1 MPSSGVS
8 ATERPSRAAVADHAR
23 PRLDRWGL
31 ADLEAIKHQRINY
44 YLTTV
49 STVLEKARHLRPG
62 PLSAD
67 ERAVHRPD
75 LPFAAVQD
83 TVISWSSDN
92 TGRLAETRS
101 ELNTSLIYL
110 EPFGPRGGTRAGVR
124 VVADNGSSFTA
135 EELFRKAQAAQARHL
150 RDEMP
155 VAGVGIYRSGLQ
167 RGLPAFYLW
176 GSVSRLHEDLAA
188 MPQTA
193 RLHLLLRCVRKRHTG
208 MAEGLAR

>member
-110 EPFGPRGGTRAGVR
+110 EPFGPAEAPGRGF
-124 VVADNGSSFTA
+124 GSSRTTA
-135 EELFRKAQAAQARHL
+135 PPSRRRSCSAR
-150 RDEMP
+150 RRP
-155 VAGVGIYRSGLQ
+155 PRPGI
-167 RGLPAFYLW
+167 
-176 GSVSRLHEDLAA
+176 SV
-188 MPQTA
+188 M
-193 RLHLLLRCVRKRHTG
+193 RCRWQ
-208 MAEGLAR
+208 E

>member
-1 MPSSGVS
+1 M
-8 ATERPSRAAVADHAR
+8 ADHAR
-23 PRLDRWGL
+23 PHLDRWGL
-31 ADLEAIKHQRINY
+31 ADLEAIKHQRISY
-44 YLTTV
+44 YLITV
-49 STVLEKARHLRPG
+49 STLLEKARYLRSD

-101 ELNTSLIYL
+101 ELNTPRVYL
-110 EPFGPRGGTRAGVR
+110 EPSGPRGGTKAGVR
-124 VVADNGSSFTA
+124 VVADDGSSFTA
-135 EELFRKAQAAQARHL
+135 EELFRKTQATQARHFS
-150 RDEMP
+150 DEMP

-188 MPQTA
+188 MPQIA
-193 RLHLLLRCVRKRHTG
+193 HLYLLLRCVRTRHTG
-208 MAEGLAR
+208 MAEALAR